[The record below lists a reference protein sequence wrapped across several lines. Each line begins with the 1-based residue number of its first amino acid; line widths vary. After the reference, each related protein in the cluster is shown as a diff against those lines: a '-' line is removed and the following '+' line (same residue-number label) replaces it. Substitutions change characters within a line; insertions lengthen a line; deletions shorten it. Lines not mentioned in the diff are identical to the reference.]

1 MNPQI
6 SPIKSSDNSKTKN
19 IIHTIRNFKI
29 SNAASWLILG
39 AAVLIAGGMI
49 LRSANQDIKIP
60 FQQLQQKETTPLIT
74 TAKGIDK
81 FIGQEVKV
89 QGILNYESQSK
100 IPFYIKFKDGTEI
113 QSLESPLK
121 YANKVPV
128 ESSFFHNLGGKKVE
142 VSGLIYQCKELDSC
156 IGIGISSPILEA
168 FYEDGGVKNRIPLT
182 EEIPQPSNQLEGK
195 ESFLPHFRIS
205 KENVDTGEVKVKIG
219 EIFEGELILANQ
231 NFAMGD
237 LSEGPIQD
245 IKISINTSENLQL
258 LDEKEQYI
266 SKLNMGNQKHLN
278 CGLKLWGE
286 INLRVMKGLIS

>member
-142 VSGLIYQCKELDSC
+142 ESGLI
-156 IGIGISSPILEA
+156 
-168 FYEDGGVKNRIPLT
+168 F
-182 EEIPQPSNQLEGK
+182 
-195 ESFLPHFRIS
+195 H
-205 KENVDTGEVKVKIG
+205 
-219 EIFEGELILANQ
+219 
-231 NFAMGD
+231 
-237 LSEGPIQD
+237 
-245 IKISINTSENLQL
+245 
-258 LDEKEQYI
+258 
-266 SKLNMGNQKHLN
+266 
-278 CGLKLWGE
+278 
-286 INLRVMKGLIS
+286 